1 MLVTVLGTS
10 DIRLNKTKPLP
21 SLCLYSDKKA
31 SGSFLVEQWIRI
43 CLPVW
48 ETWVHIPGPGRCH
61 MSWGRKS
68 CAPQPL
74 KPTCPRAHKP

>member
-48 ETWVHIPGPGRCH
+48 ETWVHSLVQEDTTCH
-61 MSWGRKS
+61 GAGK
-68 CAPQPL
+68 AV
-74 KPTCPRAHKP
+74 HHNH